1 VDNELA
7 YCTAG
12 DVEALAGEMAIQLR
26 SDDLPD
32 EDDDGAFMDSAID
45 YASGRIDFY
54 CSRYSE
60 TELAANR
67 WVKGVAVLI
76 ALRKWCQRRL
86 NAVPESVELEWEE
99 RQKELE
105 LIRQGK
111 AIVPNAANARRPVS
125 VTNYTVDQ
133 RRVNNQV
140 RVDRSRSTGPAK
152 DYRRSTDPTAP
163 DQR

>member
-1 VDNELA
+1 VDELA
-7 YCTAG
+7 YCAAD
-12 DVEALAGEMAIQLR
+12 DVEALAGEMGVELR
-26 SDDLPD
+26 LDDLD
-32 EDDDGAFMDSAID
+32 AGEDITFLDDAID

-54 CSRYSE
+54 CSRYAG

-76 ALRKWCQRRL
+76 ALRKLCQRRL

-105 LIRQGK
+105 LVRQGK
-111 AIVPNAANARRPVS
+111 AAVPNAANARRPVA
-125 VTNYTVDQ
+125 VTNYMIDQ

-140 RVDRSRSTGPAK
+140 RVDRSRSTGVAK
-152 DYRRSTDPTAP
+152 DYRRPTDPTAP